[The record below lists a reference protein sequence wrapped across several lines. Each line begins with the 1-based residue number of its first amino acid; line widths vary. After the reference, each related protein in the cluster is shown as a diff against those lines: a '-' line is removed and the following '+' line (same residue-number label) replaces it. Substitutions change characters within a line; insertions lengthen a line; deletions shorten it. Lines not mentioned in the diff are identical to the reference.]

1 MRTGT
6 RIGIILCLMAL
17 AVSANAASRR
27 LILQVEKA
35 PLAWADCDLT
45 EHLVTAFSRDPNLRV
60 ITPDTQNSGYPP
72 FPQDGL
78 DIDSLINWGT
88 EIGGRYL
95 LVVSIHREVLERRKT
110 FGLPLI
116 FQRWETVGI
125 LEGELRLLDLQK
137 RRLLVAE
144 PFELKK
150 SGSRQIQAAWDN
162 NKNDPSL
169 HLPAA
174 QKDKLFRTLELSLTD
189 QLVDDFSKYTRGR

>member
-1 MRTGT
+1 MRNGI
-6 RIGIILCLMAL
+6 RIGIILCLVAL
-17 AVSANAASRR
+17 AVSADAASRR

-60 ITPDTQNSGYPP
+60 ITPGTRKDDHPP
-72 FPQDGL
+72 FPEDQF
-78 DIDSLINWGT
+78 DIDSLVDWGT

-95 LVVSIHREVLERRKT
+95 LIVSIQREGLERRKT
-110 FGLPLI
+110 FGLPLV

-144 PFELKK
+144 PFEIKK

-162 NKNDPSL
+162 NKSDPSL
-169 HLPAA
+169 HLAA
-174 QKDKLFRTLELSLTD
+174 PQKKNLFRTLELRLAD
-189 QLVDDFSKYTRGR
+189 QLVDDFSKYTRGH